1 MKALVGAF
9 NQEIEKLQT
18 SRRFVLS
25 STGQSP
31 DDVLGRELEQVV
43 VHVVDLGV
51 ARHGGGGGEGPA
63 AAAHAL
69 VPHLRDHALGAP
81 VHLGREVLQPRRG
94 LAPHSEVSAGQA
106 PGVKTTTG
114 VTSYKFLP
122 EQYQY
127 YLIPI

>member
-1 MKALVGAF
+1 M
-9 NQEIEKLQT
+9 
-18 SRRFVLS
+18 
-25 STGQSP
+25 
-31 DDVLGRELEQVV
+31 LGRELEQVV

-69 VPHLRDHALGAP
+69 VPHLRDDALGAP
-81 VHLGREVLQPRRG
+81 VHLGRQVLQPRRG
-94 LAPHSEVSAGQA
+94 LAPHSEVRAGQA

-122 EQYQY
+122 EQCQY
-127 YLIPI
+127 YLLLISYHE